1 MHKHCCECEKR
12 MVVKHQLQDELTSQ
26 DERRGKARDFGRICN
41 SLFPLKKKESEA
53 NGQNIN
59 ILPVITKGIGLC
71 VLFLCFGV
79 CQKYFLL
86 RKNKPGYMALII

>member
-1 MHKHCCECEKR
+1 

-26 DERRGKARDFGRICN
+26 EERRGKARRWDLGCMCN
-41 SLFPLKKKESEA
+41 SLFPLKKKKKESEA

-86 RKNKPGYMALII
+86 RKNKPGYTALIM